1 MLSTNSNL
9 DPYSWYS
16 KSMWCFFFLVSFI
29 MLHFIGWNL
38 NLHFRAHAVCIV
50 QRNFTHLIRCQTK
63 SEAIHNIKEEDKNKV
78 LMNKPYNIPNTNI
91 CNGIFHISFFKA
103 LLLNEGKRES
113 GRNDSGGVGGA
124 KRPGTVY
131 LLIMFIWAVFIWIVQ
146 VSVSEPPI
154 CIFIN
159 RELVTRTTSEAY
171 VYIVDTVD
179 SSSYK
184 AMSRQL
190 SVNVTILYVI
200 KHL

>member
-1 MLSTNSNL
+1 MLVTSCTCLFHLRSFAICTHEYLMLSTNSNL

-103 LLLNEGKRES
+103 LLLNEGERES
-113 GRNDSGGVGGA
+113 GRNDSGGGGEQDSG
-124 KRPGTVY
+124 RNDPVPFICSLCLY
-131 LLIMFIWAVFIWIVQ
+131 ERFLFESSRYQFRSRRYVFSLI
-146 VSVSEPPI
+146 
-154 CIFIN
+154 
-159 RELVTRTTSEAY
+159 
-171 VYIVDTVD
+171 
-179 SSSYK
+179 
-184 AMSRQL
+184 
-190 SVNVTILYVI
+190 VN
-200 KHL
+200 